1 MSDIHCFYVS
11 EGLLTSNHK
20 KRIGSS
26 IWEFLWLIS
35 HETKMAGKVL
45 NGSPITVS
53 RIAEELGSTAQTT
66 KRNLENLEKQGYIT
80 RKRKSR
86 GLIYSYS
93 IAHSK
98 KWRIHWEETMG
109 SVKNGTT
116 NGSGTKNDTSISMT
130 VDEVVSK
137 MTPGSIKN
145 DPTNKED
152 RQLDNISSKES
163 TFIKRMS
170 CTKCG
175 GRGIYFELVP
185 SKLNPEFKA
194 RMPVKCECQ
203 Q

>member
-53 RIAEELGSTAQTT
+53 RIAQELGNTT
-66 KRNLENLEKQGYIT
+66 RTTRRNLDNLELQGYIT
-80 RKRKSR
+80 RKRKTP
-86 GLIYSYS
+86 GQIYSYS
-93 IAHSK
+93 ITHSK

-109 SVKNGTT
+109 EAKNVPT
-116 NGSGTKNDTSISMT
+116 NGSEDKNGRSISMT
-130 VDEVVSK
+130 VNELRPNLAAGED
-137 MTPGSIKN
+137 KN
-145 DPTNKED
+145 GHTNKED

-175 GRGIYFELVP
+175 GRGIYPKRVN
-185 SKLNPEFKA
+185 SKYPDQTVDML
-194 RMPVKCECQ
+194 VKCDECQ
-203 Q
+203 